1 MTTPS
6 ELLKRYNVRPRKRL
20 GQSFLVDGNVI
31 GKIVRAADIRSGD
44 TVVEIGAGIGFMTAL
59 LAERARRLTAIELD
73 PDLVKVLREELRG
86 CGNIEI
92 VEGDILKYDFSRA
105 RSGEPSDG
113 AVKLKVIGN
122 IPYNIS
128 TEVLFRLID
137 CRNMISAAVLMFQ
150 KEVGE
155 RITARPGT
163 KQYGVL
169 SVLAGMF
176 LLPTRV
182 MTVPRTCFFPVP
194 DVDSVVLK
202 LEVRNKPLVP
212 LSDEG
217 FFFQV
222 VRTAFSK
229 RRKTLYNNLKMMT
242 AAVPAAE
249 LLEGIGIDPGR
260 RGETLSIEEFGKLA
274 NAIKTEVEKLR
285 G

>member
-6 ELLKRYNVRPRKRL
+6 ELLKKYNVRPRKRL

-105 RSGEPSDG
+105 RSGGPSDG

-128 TEVLFRLID
+128 KEVLFRLID

>member
-6 ELLKRYNVRPRKRL
+6 ELLKKYNVRPRKRL

-105 RSGEPSDG
+105 RSGGPSDG

-249 LLEGIGIDPGR
+249 LLERIGIDPGR

>member
-6 ELLKRYNVRPRKRL
+6 ELLKKYNVRPRKRL

-105 RSGEPSDG
+105 RSGGPSDG

>member
-1 MTTPS
+1 
-6 ELLKRYNVRPRKRL
+6 
-20 GQSFLVDGNVI
+20 
-31 GKIVRAADIRSGD
+31 
-44 TVVEIGAGIGFMTAL
+44 MTAL

-249 LLEGIGIDPGR
+249 LLERIGIDPGR

-274 NAIKTEVEKLR
+274 NEIKTEVEKLR